1 MKILH
6 ADHFCQEKNFLLI
19 DAKNKLQGIGTLPVI
34 HVVIS
39 FYKVKCFYTNACYTS
54 FSFVFTTYTNTLSQ
68 HSGFICLNHRYSGQN
83 KNGRQLCIE
92 HAESE
97 ID

>member
-1 MKILH
+1 MCVKILH

-19 DAKNKLQGIGTLPVI
+19 DAKNKLQEIGTLPVI

-68 HSGFICLNHRYSGQN
+68 HSGFICFASIIDILNKTKMVISY
-83 KNGRQLCIE
+83 
-92 HAESE
+92 A
-97 ID
+97 